1 MIPILTFFR
10 FVSISTSGNSQAEL
24 SLCEVSYSL
33 LSSLRIVM
41 ILLLLLLIIIIIII
55 IINIIIIIIIRW
67 KCLLQH
73 HRPSVPTSVH
83 NQRCLKVFLWKNVNL
98 IISHHHPHPHHQE
111 SVRVH
116 GNVCILRNNQKMSW
130 DQAKAFCAEVM
141 MMMITLMMAVMV
153 I

>member
-1 MIPILTFFR
+1 MEVLTPA
-10 FVSISTSGNSQAEL
+10 SQAI
-24 SLCEVSYSL
+24 
-33 LSSLRIVM
+33 SSHQ
-41 ILLLLLLIIIIIII
+41 
-55 IINIIIIIIIRW
+55 
-67 KCLLQH
+67 CSQ
-73 HRPSVPTSVH
+73 S
-83 NQRCLKVFLWKNVNL
+83 KVFKSFSWKNVNL